1 MKTNYLLAAILC
13 CLTPLL
19 HAQTAL
25 SGKVVSAD
33 TNEPLA
39 GVNIRVD
46 NSLTGCT
53 TNGKGEFIIDNLP
66 DGQHTLRFSY
76 IGFTPK
82 KYTADG
88 QEENIL
94 VKLEESYSNLSQ
106 VVVTGTG
113 THRRMTDSPVPV
125 SVITAKEIGSANV
138 STLEEAL
145 VKLTP
150 NTTSTNTNVNTI
162 SASRAPVTET
172 PSWQALAPVPLTP
185 ELEVSTQRTAEPKI
199 APIT

>member
-66 DGQHTLRFSY
+66 DGQHTT
-76 IGFTPK
+76 IP
-82 KYTADG
+82 
-88 QEENIL
+88 
-94 VKLEESYSNLSQ
+94 LSG
-106 VVVTGTG
+106 VWVERIWIT
-113 THRRMTDSPVPV
+113 
-125 SVITAKEIGSANV
+125 VIR
-138 STLEEAL
+138 
-145 VKLTP
+145 
-150 NTTSTNTNVNTI
+150 TSH
-162 SASRAPVTET
+162 
-172 PSWQALAPVPLTP
+172 
-185 ELEVSTQRTAEPKI
+185 
-199 APIT
+199 

>member
-39 GVNIRVD
+39 GGKYPRRQQSDGMHHQRKRRIYHRQ
-46 NSLTGCT
+46 SARRT
-53 TNGKGEFIIDNLP
+53 THAAL
-66 DGQHTLRFSY
+66 LY

-113 THRRMTDSPVPV
+113 THRRMTDSPR
-125 SVITAKEIGSANV
+125 SRIRNHGQRNRQRQRIYAGRSAG
-138 STLEEAL
+138 EADAQYL
-145 VKLTP
+145 FLHQRHG
-150 NTTSTNTNVNTI
+150 TTMS
-162 SASRAPVTET
+162 
-172 PSWQALAPVPLTP
+172 L
-185 ELEVSTQRTAEPKI
+185 RTAS
-199 APIT
+199 TRTTY